1 VCVCVRERERERE
14 REEKIIWNSIIFN
27 KLQLVHHGHIL
38 FEKKEKIPNLKAKSS
53 RIGRRK

>member
-1 VCVCVRERERERE
+1 VCGCERERERE
-14 REEKIIWNSIIFN
+14 REAKIIWNSNIFN